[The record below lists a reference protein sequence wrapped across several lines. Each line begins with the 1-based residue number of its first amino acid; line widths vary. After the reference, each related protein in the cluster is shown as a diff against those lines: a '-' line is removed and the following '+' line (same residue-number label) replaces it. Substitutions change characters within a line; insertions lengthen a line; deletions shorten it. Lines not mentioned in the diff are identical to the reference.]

1 MNRTR
6 RAFRVL
12 RVLAAVLVAGTAWTA
27 VPAGPAVAQVKAL
40 RVGVANSYTGV
51 AIPYTIPEKEAML
64 LAVEEI
70 NAAGG
75 VLGRPLELA
84 FRDDKLRPDLG
95 LTNLQELVYQEKVE
109 LILGPFSSGVSLAF
123 ADWAKQHKRLFIAT
137 IAATHRLT
145 NEFWNPYVFRVNQH
159 VFFTGR
165 ALARVA
171 AKLPHKRY
179 AVIGQDYEGGRVP
192 WDAFLEVLKKEKPGV
207 EVVSQQFPK
216 LGETDFTPYITATLA
231 ARPEAVFVT
240 LFGTGFQQFVLQAKP
255 YGFFDKVQLIGPYS
269 GRPDDH
275 RGLGAEAPEG
285 MLLNGYP
292 WSADIAPFSSPPHRE
307 FVDKIRKRTGNWP
320 VWGSITGYIAVKA
333 AAAGVTKAGTTDN
346 EKVIKALE
354 KLPIDTPLGR
364 MHFRDFDHQLT
375 IPAWIGWSKVDP
387 KIGEMTLTRIQE
399 IPAEQGLQTK
409 EEILEIRAKA
419 KK

>member
-1 MNRTR
+1 MTA
-6 RAFRVL
+6 RACRPTYALVL
-12 RVLAAVLVAGTAWTA
+12 GMLLATAAVAGPGTA
-27 VPAGPAVAQVKAL
+27 GAQTKIK
-40 RVGVANSYTGV
+40 VGVQNSYTGV
-51 AIPYTIPEKEAML
+51 AIPYTVPEKDAML
-64 LAVEEI
+64 LALEEI

-75 VLGRPLELA
+75 LLGKQVELV
-84 FRDDKLRPDLG
+84 FRDDKLRPDLA
-95 LTNLQELVYQEKVE
+95 LTNLNELVYQEKVD
-109 LILGPFSSGVSLAF
+109 LILGPFSSGVALGV
-123 ADWAKQHKRLFIAT
+123 ADWAKQNKRMFIAT

-192 WDAFLEVLKKEKPGV
+192 WDAFLEVLKKEKPDI

-216 LGETDFTPYITATLA
+216 LGDADFIPYITATLA
-231 ARPEAVFVT
+231 ARPDAVFCT

-255 YGFFDKVQLIGPYS
+255 YGFFEKVQLIGPYS

-275 RGLGAEAPEG
+275 RGLGTQAPEG

-292 WSADIAPFSSPPHRE
+292 WSADVPPFNSPAHRT
-307 FVDKIRKRTGNWP
+307 FVDKIKKRTGNSP
-320 VWGSITGYIAVKA
+320 AWGSITGHIAVQAMA
-333 AAAGVTKAGTTDN
+333 AAIKKAGTTDN
-346 EKVIKALE
+346 EKLIKALE
-354 KLPIDTPLGR
+354 NLPIDTPLGR
-364 MHFRDFDHQLT
+364 MSFRDFDHQLT

-387 KIGEMTLTRIQE
+387 AIGEMTLTRIQE
-399 IPAEQGLQTK
+399 VPAAQGLQTR
-409 EEILEIRAKA
+409 EEIMEIRAKA

>member
-1 MNRTR
+1 MKS
-6 RAFRVL
+6 RAFISRIVL
-12 RVLAAVLVAGTAWTA
+12 LALVLGATWTA
-27 VPAGPAVAQVKAL
+27 VDPGVAAAQAKIK
-40 RVGVANSYTGV
+40 VGVQNSYTGV
-51 AIPYTIPEKEAML
+51 AIPYTVPEKEAML
-64 LAVEEI
+64 LALEEL

-75 VLGRPLELA
+75 LLGKQVELV
-84 FRDDKLRPDLG
+84 FRDDKLRPDLAI
-95 LTNLQELVYQEKVE
+95 TNLNELVYQEKVD
-109 LILGPFSSGVSLAF
+109 LLLGPFSSGVSLGV
-123 ADWAKQHKRLFIAT
+123 ADWAKQNKRMFIAT

-145 NEFWNPYVFRVNQH
+145 NEFWNPYVFRINQH

-179 AVIGQDYEGGRVP
+179 AVIGQDYEGGRIP
-192 WDAFLEVLKKEKPGV
+192 WEAFHEVLKKEKPEI

-216 LGETDFTPYITATLA
+216 LGDSDFIPYITATLA
-231 ARPEAVFVT
+231 ARPDAVFCT

-275 RGLGAEAPEG
+275 RGLGTQAPEG

-292 WSADIAPFSSPPHRE
+292 WSADVPPFNSPAHKA
-307 FVDKIRKRTGNWP
+307 FVAKIKQRTGNWP
-320 VWGSITGYIAVKA
+320 VWGSITGYTAIQAI
-333 AAAGVTKAGTTDN
+333 AAGVKKAGTTDN

-354 KLPIDTPLGR
+354 NLPIDTPLGR

-375 IPAWIGWSKVDP
+375 IPAWIGWSKIDP
-387 KIGEMTLTRIQE
+387 KIGEMTLEKIQE
-399 IPAEQGLQTK
+399 VPAEQGLQTK
-409 EEILEIRAKA
+409 EEIMAIRAKA

>member
-1 MNRTR
+1 MTR
-6 RAFRVL
+6 RFAHVGLLVALAGLVIGATTLADL
-12 RVLAAVLVAGTAWTA
+12 RVALAQ
-27 VPAGPAVAQVKAL
+27 GPLK
-40 RVGVANSYTGV
+40 VGVANSYTGV
-51 AIPYTIPEKEAML
+51 AIPYTVPEKEAML

-75 VLGRPLELA
+75 LLGRQVELI

-95 LTNLQELVYQEKVE
+95 LTNLQELIYQEKAE
-109 LILGPFSSGVSLAF
+109 AILGPFSSGVSLAF
-123 ADWAKQHKRLFIAT
+123 ADWAKQHRRMFIAT

-192 WDAFLEVLKKEKPGV
+192 WEAFLAVLQKERPDI
-207 EVVSQQFPK
+207 EVVGQQFPK

-231 ARPEAVFVT
+231 ARPDAVFVT

-255 YGFFDKVQLIGPYS
+255 YGFFERVQLIGPYS

-275 RGLGAEAPEG
+275 RGLGTQAPEG

-292 WSADIAPFSSPPHRE
+292 WNADFPPFNSPAHRA
-307 FVDKIRKRTGNWP
+307 FVDKIKKRTGNAP
-320 VWGSITGYIAVKA
+320 VWGSITGYIAVQA
-333 AAAGVTKAGTTDN
+333 LAAGVRKAGTTDN
-346 EKVIKALE
+346 EPLIKALE
-354 KLPIDTPLGR
+354 NLPFDTPLGR
-364 MHFRDFDHQLT
+364 MQFRDFDHQLT

-387 KIGEMTLTRIQE
+387 KIGEMTLTKIQV